1 MLQNQN
7 ITFFNFYFQE
17 LNKLKTK
24 NSFSMDKKQYGLEK
38 SGSFGRRSA
47 KFDQEFD
54 QEVLERQA
62 KLREI
67 RDKLKAKDSEIS
79 TPRSN
84 ELVTELEKFRPKTAK
99 NFRPDFS

>member
-1 MLQNQN
+1 MERKQSGIENNSN
-7 ITFFNFYFQE
+7 I
-17 LNKLKTK
+17 
-24 NSFSMDKKQYGLEK
+24 
-38 SGSFGRRSA
+38 FGQSI

-67 RDKLKAKDSEIS
+67 RDKLKAKDTEIS
-79 TPRSN
+79 TPRTPRSK

-99 NFRPDFS
+99 NFKPDFN

>member
-1 MLQNQN
+1 
-7 ITFFNFYFQE
+7 
-17 LNKLKTK
+17 
-24 NSFSMDKKQYGLEK
+24 MDKKQNGMEK
-38 SGSFGRRSA
+38 SGSFGRQSA

-79 TPRSN
+79 TPRTPRSN